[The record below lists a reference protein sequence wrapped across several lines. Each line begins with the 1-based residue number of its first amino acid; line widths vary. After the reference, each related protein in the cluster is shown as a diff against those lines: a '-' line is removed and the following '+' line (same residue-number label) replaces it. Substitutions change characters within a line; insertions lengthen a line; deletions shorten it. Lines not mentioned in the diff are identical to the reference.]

1 MIPPLQFS
9 VKVSAS
15 LPYLYLPFEF
25 FTEFSLTNCLLL
37 HFFQQSSITMIT
49 FTSRNLNTLTA
60 FFIIGIFIN
69 TLLITP
75 SMGTFGW
82 LMKQSDPDEFRD
94 IYQVIESRGYKYEIH
109 EVLTAD
115 DYILTLQR
123 IINPLYDQKG
133 YQNQT
138 KKKPPVI
145 MVHGFCLSAIDYL
158 INSPGGTIDEPTDQV
173 GNNLGFE
180 LSKRGS
186 VFLFSSFLSLLKIS
200 PSFLLMKCIN
210 CIHYFCAALKNQNEI
225 EFRSTVKLKQFSH
238 FLFHPTFPF
247 TQLCPL
253 FSIFHYYHQSM
264 QIRRLVG

>member
-1 MIPPLQFS
+1 
-9 VKVSAS
+9 
-15 LPYLYLPFEF
+15 
-25 FTEFSLTNCLLL
+25 
-37 HFFQQSSITMIT
+37 MIT
-49 FTSRNLNTLTA
+49 YASRNLNTLTA
-60 FFIIGIFIN
+60 FFIIRILIN

-75 SMGTFGW
+75 SMATFGW

-133 YQNQT
+133 YQNET
-138 KKKPPVI
+138 RKKPPVI

-158 INSPGGTIDEPTDQV
+158 INSPGGSIDEPTDQV

-186 VFLFSSFLSLLKIS
+186 VLLSPSFLSLSLSLCLKKLTL
-200 PSFLLMKCIN
+200 LLMKCIN
-210 CIHYFCAALKNQNEI
+210 CIHYFCATYKNQHEI
-225 EFRSTVKLKQFSH
+225 EFRSTVKLKLFSH
-238 FLFHPTFPF
+238 FLSHPSFSF
-247 TQLCPL
+247 IQLSL
-253 FSIFHYYHQSM
+253 SSNFVAHSKFFHYQSM
-264 QIRRLVG
+264 QIRCVVG